1 MTSPSAAS
9 SRRARHE
16 RLAALMDRL
25 GLGALLLRRPANFAW
40 YTGGADNRV
49 NHASA
54 FGVADVLVT
63 PTDEFIL
70 TSNVEAQRMREEQT
84 PEIEVVEYPWFEDPR
99 RILARTIGSAP
110 LGADLALPDAV
121 DVSSEVAPLR
131 YLLDPDAIARYRA
144 LGFDV
149 RLALAEAL
157 HGFAPGMSEL
167 EAAAQLVAAC
177 QRRGIAAPVVIAAA
191 DDRITRY
198 RHPIPHNRFVERR
211 LMLVVCGERGG
222 LYANLTRI
230 VDYAEPGAELRRRQE
245 ACDTILRRMRA
256 EATQPG
262 RTLADAFADCQRF
275 YADAGCPDEWTHHHQ
290 GGLTGYASREVVAT
304 SETRQR
310 IQVGQAF
317 AWNPSIAGAKAE
329 ETFIL
334 TESGPEVIAGE
345 G

>member
-1 MTSPSAAS
+1 M
-9 SRRARHE
+9 
-16 RLAALMDRL
+16 
-25 GLGALLLRRPANFAW
+25 
-40 YTGGADNRV
+40 
-49 NHASA
+49 
-54 FGVADVLVT
+54 
-63 PTDEFIL
+63 
-70 TSNVEAQRMREEQT
+70 
-84 PEIEVVEYPWFEDPR
+84 
-99 RILARTIGSAP
+99 
-110 LGADLALPDAV
+110 

-131 YLLDPDAIARYRA
+131 YVLDPDAIARYRA

-157 HGFAPGMSEL
+157 HGFAPGMSEQ

-177 QRRGIAAPVVIAAA
+177 RRRGIAAPVVIAAA

-230 VDYAEPGAELRRRQE
+230 VDYAEPDAELRHRQE

-275 YADAGCPDEWTHHHQ
+275 YAAAGFPDEWTHHHQ

-304 SETRQR
+304 PETRQR

-345 G
+345 E